1 MVHYIFMKF
10 NDKMI
15 IELHEY
21 LSFHFVSCRCC
32 GSKQSFE
39 NDDSFHGWSVLYSC
53 RLMNFVVPFG
63 HRLILITDEI
73 KVNGDAFMDESRNR
87 SKILDLVSLDGIKR
101 FGIKLQNSYV
111 ELGFCNNGCI
121 MNNRLLNL
129 SAHISNL

>member
-1 MVHYIFMKF
+1 MHYIFMKF

-39 NDDSFHGWSVLYSC
+39 NDDSFHDWSVLYSC

-73 KVNGDAFMDESRNR
+73 KVNGDEFMDESRNIGR
-87 SKILDLVSLDGIKR
+87 RFWTWCLWMASSDLELSCKIRMLNWDFVIMVVS
-101 FGIKLQNSYV
+101 
-111 ELGFCNNGCI
+111 CN
-121 MNNRLLNL
+121 LF
-129 SAHISNL
+129 